1 MTRIRSRALIA
12 VAICC
17 LAAFA
22 APRQAVARSGAAYP
36 YTLIDPGTFGGPSS
50 FLDLPGVPISSDGTV
65 IGTADTTTPDPD
77 FPSDDFHDGYV
88 QHAFAWR
95 DGRLTDLGAL
105 PPGAGNNSDVYDLNG
120 DGVGAGVSETG
131 LVDPLLDF
139 PAQHATVFVH
149 GRLIDL
155 GTLGGYESGAQFINA
170 GGQVAGI
177 SSNTTVDPFPND
189 NFWIPFGTE
198 MRGFVWRDG
207 VMRDLGTLGGS
218 DTAQAV
224 QNQRGQIAG
233 YSYTNFTPNPTTGLP
248 TIHPFL
254 WDHGHM
260 RDLGSLGGTIALAN
274 WMNDR
279 GDVVGMSNLAGDE
292 TGHPFL
298 WAHGSMRDLGSLGGG
313 FGAANYVNNRGDVT
327 GGALAADDTFHG
339 FLWRQGKLVDL
350 PPVGDAVHAFGN
362 ALNDRDQVVGNE
374 LDADFNETDAA
385 LWSDGRGYDLNTLV
399 GPTSFQ
405 MISADYIN
413 DQGAIFGHG
422 VYTSGP
428 DRGDARVFVLY
439 RNPSV
444 PLPSTP
450 THAASLPT
458 TRARESL
465 ADAPYGSNRDPV
477 AARMPQLLLG
487 PRAMRG
493 STATWPLHVHPSAA
507 SALR

>member
-1 MTRIRSRALIA
+1 MTRISSRALLTLAIGCIA
-12 VAICC
+12 AC
-17 LAAFA
+17 AAHG
-22 APRQAVARSGAAYP
+22 QAMAKSGAAYP
-36 YTLIDPGTFGGPSS
+36 YTLIDPGTFGGPGS
-50 FLDLPGVPISSDGTV
+50 FLDLPGVPITSDGTV

-95 DGRLTDLGAL
+95 DGRLIDLGAP
-105 PPGAGNNSDVYDLNG
+105 PPGADNNSEIYDLN
-120 DGVGAGVSETG
+120 DNGVGAGVSETG

-139 PAQHATVFVH
+139 SAQHATVFVH
-149 GRLIDL
+149 RRLIDL
-155 GTLGGYESGAQFINA
+155 GTLGGYESGAQFIDA

-177 SSNTTVDPFPND
+177 SSNTTIDPFPND
-189 NFWIPFGTE
+189 NFRIPFGTE
-198 MRGFVWRDG
+198 MRGFVWRNG

-224 QNQRGQIAG
+224 QNQHGQIAG

-279 GDVVGMSNLAGDE
+279 GDVVGVSNLAGDE

-298 WAHGSMRDLGSLGGG
+298 WAHVSMPDLGTLDGS
-313 FGAANYVNNRGDVT
+313 FGAAGYVNNRGDVT
-327 GGALAADDTFHG
+327 GFEVAADGAVHG
-339 FLWRQGKLVDL
+339 FLWRDGKLTDL
-350 PPVGDAVHAFGN
+350 PPVGGAVHAFGN

-374 LDADFNETDAA
+374 LDADFNETDAS
-385 LWSDGRGYDLNTLV
+385 LWSDGHGYDLNRLV
-399 GPTSFQ
+399 GPTSFR
-405 MISADYIN
+405 MISADFIN

-428 DRGDARVFVLY
+428 DKRVARVFCTAI
-439 RNPSV
+439 RPCPSRRRRQQRLRSR
-444 PLPSTP
+444 PRG
-450 THAASLPT
+450 
-458 TRARESL
+458 RAGRS
-465 ADAPYGSNRDPV
+465 RT
-477 AARMPQLLLG
+477 LL
-487 PRAMRG
+487 MG
-493 STATWPLHVHPSAA
+493 STGTSSSLTCRNAFCG
-507 SALR
+507 RGRCG